1 MSFII
6 AELAEFERAQ
16 LQLATGL
23 LDMAELCD
31 GQDWPCYKD
40 D

>member
-1 MSFII
+1 M

-16 LQLATGL
+16 LQLASGL
-23 LDMAELCD
+23 LDMAEPCG
-31 GQDWPCYKD
+31 GQDWPRYRD